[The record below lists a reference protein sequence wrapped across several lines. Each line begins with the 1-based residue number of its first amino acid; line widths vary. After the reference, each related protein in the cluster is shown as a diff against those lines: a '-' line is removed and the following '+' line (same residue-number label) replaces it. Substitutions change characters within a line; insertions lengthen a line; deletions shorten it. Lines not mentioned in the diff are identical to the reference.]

1 MASLTT
7 TLSPLRTVRLAL
19 ATALMAFGCDCG
31 LGLRPVLAQSPLLDF
46 RTQIRPAKPANPTG
60 ISQQAAKGSVTNG
73 ESKMLVR
80 ADEMSYDNSTNTVA
94 AVGNVQIYYSGATLE
109 ADKVIYDQKT
119 KRLHAEGNVRLTESD
134 GKVTYGQIIDLT
146 DDFRDGFVDSL
157 RVDTPDQT
165 RMAAARADRSSGNF
179 TVLQNGVYT
188 ACEACREDPR
198 ATTNRIGCSVYSKPT
213 ISFSSFLRF
222 SSSRSISFSFV

>member
-94 AVGNVQIYYSGATLE
+94 AVGNVQIY
-109 ADKVIYDQKT
+109 
-119 KRLHAEGNVRLTESD
+119 
-134 GKVTYGQIIDLT
+134 
-146 DDFRDGFVDSL
+146 
-157 RVDTPDQT
+157 
-165 RMAAARADRSSGNF
+165 
-179 TVLQNGVYT
+179 
-188 ACEACREDPR
+188 
-198 ATTNRIGCSVYSKPT
+198 
-213 ISFSSFLRF
+213 
-222 SSSRSISFSFV
+222 